1 MDKKWKFETKAIQC
15 GYEPK
20 NGEPRVLPIYQ
31 STTYKY
37 DTANE
42 VAKLFDLE
50 AEGHMYSRISNPTV
64 EALEKKMAELEGGV
78 AGVAT
83 SSGQAASLISIL
95 TICKVGDHII
105 SSSTVYGG
113 TYSLFSTTLK
123 KMGIEVTFIDP
134 NGSIEEIKQAFKA
147 NTKALF
153 GETIGNP
160 VLNVLDFEKFSK
172 IAKDMG
178 VPLIVDNTFATPYL
192 CRPFELGANIV
203 VHSCTKYTDGH
214 ASSVGGMVIDGG
226 NFDWTNGK
234 FKDLVDPDP
243 SYHGVSYVERFKKSA
258 YAVKARVQYIRDM
271 GACLTPFNA
280 YLMNLGLE
288 TLPLRM
294 ERHSE
299 NALEIAKYLKKH
311 PNVEWVNYP
320 GIKENPTYEL
330 ACKYLPKGC
339 SGVLTFGVK
348 GGKEAGVKFIDSLNL
363 IAMVVHVAD
372 VRSSVLHP
380 ASMTH
385 RQLSEEQLIEAGI
398 TSDLIRLSVGIEN
411 VEDIIQDLDQALG
424 GLK

>member
-1 MDKKWKFETKAIQC
+1 MDEKWKFETKAIQC
-15 GYEPK
+15 GYEPQ

-78 AGVAT
+78 AAVAT

-105 SSSTVYGG
+105 SSSNVYGG

-134 NGSIEEIKQAFKA
+134 SGSIEEIKQAFKS

-172 IAKDMG
+172 IAKDMK

-192 CRPFELGANIV
+192 CRPFEHGANIV

-234 FKDLVDPDP
+234 FEDMVNPDP
-243 SYHGVSYVERFKKSA
+243 SYHGVSYVERFKEMA
-258 YAVKARVQYIRDM
+258 YAVKARVQYLRDM
-271 GACLTPFNA
+271 GACLSPFNA

-330 ACKYLPKGC
+330 SCKYLPKGC

-372 VRSSVLHP
+372 VRSSILHP

-411 VEDIIQDLDQALG
+411 VDDIIQDIDQALNN
-424 GLK
+424 L